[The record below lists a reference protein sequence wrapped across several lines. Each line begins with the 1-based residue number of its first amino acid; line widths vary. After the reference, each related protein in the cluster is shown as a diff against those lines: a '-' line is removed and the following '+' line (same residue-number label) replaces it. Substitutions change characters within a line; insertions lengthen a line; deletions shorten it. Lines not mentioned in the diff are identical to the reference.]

1 MQYQSICK
9 ACSVHRCPFC
19 VGEHSMS
26 YSVHSYLQIE
36 VLSPLQPVLERF
48 KEEYMTLGRA
58 LDTTRHELPMQA
70 VHMEGSGQ
78 ELLGRHFHGRKEP
91 QGPHVTS

>member
-1 MQYQSICK
+1 M
-9 ACSVHRCPFC
+9 A
-19 VGEHSMS
+19 

-36 VLSPLQPVLERF
+36 VLSPLRPVLERF

-78 ELLGRHFHGRKEP
+78 ELLGRHLHGRKEP

>member
-1 MQYQSICK
+1 
-9 ACSVHRCPFC
+9 
-19 VGEHSMS
+19 MS